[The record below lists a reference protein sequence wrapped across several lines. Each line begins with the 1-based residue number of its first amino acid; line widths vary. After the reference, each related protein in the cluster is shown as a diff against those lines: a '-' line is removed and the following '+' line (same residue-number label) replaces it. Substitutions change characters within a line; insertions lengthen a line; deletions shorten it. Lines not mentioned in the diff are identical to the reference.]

1 MACGFSSKCRFDVAI
16 VGLGPTGATLANL
29 LGICGLSVL
38 VLERE
43 AEAYHLPR
51 AVHFDDEVMRVF
63 QTLGL
68 AEEIAQT
75 VRVNPGMRFVD
86 AAGKLLLD
94 WPRPREVGP
103 QGWHASYRFHQP
115 DLEKILRA
123 GLERFDQV
131 EVRSRTELIDAE
143 DEGQRLTLRCKDLVK
158 NEVYGLE
165 AQYLIGCDGAR
176 STVRRL
182 IGTEMEDLGFQER
195 WLVIDALLKR
205 PMPELGDHTIQHC
218 DPARPATYV
227 RCPGDRRRWEI
238 SVHDEEAAEEIATS
252 ESVWKLLRPWLTSA
266 DAEIER
272 KAVYTFRSAIAQS
285 WRKGRI
291 LIAGDA
297 AHLTPPFMGQ
307 GMCAGIRD
315 AANLAWKLT
324 LCVRSQADDSLLDS
338 YQSERLPHAQ
348 AYIETAMRL
357 GGLIN
362 TCGTEDALR
371 AALPQADGS
380 ARMESIAPPLGL
392 GLSTG
397 DHRHGRRLFSQPL
410 LANGARLDD
419 HCGYAPVLLAE
430 TSLLHDGHPWL
441 EKALA
446 MGVSVLSTDNEPN
459 VRAELDRL
467 ETKAV
472 LLRPDRY
479 ILGTAADGSE
489 LSDLLDGLLPSPL
502 PGTTQKSDATI

>member
-1 MACGFSSKCRFDVAI
+1 MLGASQAQKCFDVAI

-38 VLERE
+38 ILERE
-43 AEAYHLPR
+43 AQAYHLPR

-68 AEEIAQT
+68 AEEVARS

-86 AAGKLLLD
+86 TAGKLLLD
-94 WPRPREVGP
+94 WPRPQEVGP

-123 GLERFDQV
+123 GLNRFAQV
-131 EVRSRTELIDAE
+131 QVRSRTELIDAE
-143 DEGQRLTLRCKDLVK
+143 DDGRHLILRCKDLVRS
-158 NEVYGLE
+158 EVYSLE
-165 AQYLIGCDGAR
+165 AKYLVGCDGAR

-182 IGTEMEDLGFQER
+182 IETEMEDLGFQER
-195 WLVIDALLKR
+195 WLVIDALLTR
-205 PMPELGDHTIQHC
+205 AMPELGDHTIQHC

-227 RCPGDRRRWEI
+227 RCPGNRRRWEI
-238 SVHDEEAAEEIATS
+238 SVREDESPEEITTG
-252 ESVWKLLRPWLTSA
+252 ESVWRLLRPWLTPA

-272 KAVYTFRSAIAQS
+272 KAVYSFRSAVAKS
-285 WRKGRI
+285 WRRGRL

-315 AANLAWKLT
+315 AANLAWKLA
-324 LCVRSQADDSLLDS
+324 LCVRSQAEDQLLAS
-338 YQSERLPHAQ
+338 YQCERLPHAR

-362 TCGTEDALR
+362 TCGTEAALR

-380 ARMESIAPPLGL
+380 ARMESIAPSLGP
-392 GLSTG
+392 GLSAG
-397 DHRHGRRLFSQPL
+397 AGRHRGKLFPQPRLSN
-410 LANGARLDD
+410 AMRLDD
-419 HCGYAPVLLAE
+419 HCGYAPILLAE
-430 TSLLHDGHPWL
+430 RSLLRGCP
-441 EKALA
+441 ALA
-446 MGVSVLSTDNEPN
+446 GKASDMGVTILTPEDAGDIQ
-459 VRAELDRL
+459 AELELL

-472 LLRPDRY
+472 LMRPDRY
-479 ILGTAADGSE
+479 ILGTAVTGPEFAS
-489 LSDLLDGLLPSPL
+489 LLDGMLPSPL
-502 PGTTQKSDATI
+502 IRTTQESDVTT